1 MTNKAKIDK
10 AAEVTTFASALV
22 ANFPDTQTWELDG
35 TTYKRGDLVNLA
47 NAYVAATQKTKA
59 DHDVWTA
66 SVDAE
71 REAHDALDPVLS
83 AFKRWLESKVGVTST
98 KVGEYGFTPNKPQV
112 KTAASKA
119 ASVAKAKATR
129 AAKKAALAAVAA
141 APAPAPAA
149 GTVPAGTGTAVAPAA
164 PAPAGGSSGGSK
176 QS

>member
-1 MTNKAKIDK
+1 MVTKAKLDR
-10 AAEVTTFASALV
+10 ASEATTFANAV
-22 ANFPDTQTWELDG
+22 TANYPDTETWTFNG

-59 DHDVWTA
+59 DHDVWTG

-71 REAHDALDPVLS
+71 RTALETLDPVLA
-83 AFKRWLESKVGVTST
+83 AFKRWLESQVGVTST
-98 KVGEYGFTPNKPQV
+98 KVGEYGFTPNKAPV

-119 ASVAKAKATR
+119 ASAAKAKATR

-141 APAPAPAA
+141 APPASPVAGTGAAPAA
-149 GTVPAGTGTAVAPAA
+149 AA
-164 PAPAGGSSGGSK
+164 PSGGAAGGSK